1 MTLADSRSDA
11 ALDQNTRRSKGW
23 GVLVLCVALFS
34 IFAFAWDGLVSLP
47 IAWSKDEYSHGYLIP
62 VIAAYLLSRRIEL
75 TRGRANDGRT
85 WPGLGLAIL
94 SLALVLLGNFTQ
106 IPDLVTY
113 GLIAFLYSILLVCFG
128 FTRGMLLWVPAAYL
142 FFMLPL
148 PNFIYLRLSIFLQ
161 LVSSEIGVW
170 VIQFFGVP
178 VFLEGNVIDLGVY
191 KLQVAEACS
200 GLRYLFPLTSFGFLF
215 AALYRGPVWHKV
227 IIFLSAVPITVLMN
241 SFRIGMIGI
250 LVDRFGIEQA
260 DGFLHSFEGWVIFA
274 SCVSIIF
281 LEVFILQRLSN
292 TPRRIADTLDLEL
305 VPLRQNMID
314 LAHMGTTKA
323 LVALSTLVFLS
334 AAIWLSLPERQ
345 FERVARSTFSQFP
358 LALGRWSGT
367 TGTLA
372 QNVETVLGAD
382 DYFLAE
388 YSSPDEALD
397 VGVFM
402 AFYHKLSGGSGIH
415 SPEVSLP
422 MAGWEVSAWTERLVT
437 AGSGDNPASFT
448 VNRSI
453 IQRGLS
459 RQLVYFWFE
468 QNGRKV
474 TSSYASK
481 MYAIVDSIRDGRSD
495 AGIVR
500 LLTPI
505 GPNESEADA
514 DDRLQRYLAGALP
527 ELSEFMPD

>member
-281 LEVFILQRLSN
+281 LEVFILQRLGN

-323 LVALSTLVFLS
+323 LVALSL
-334 AAIWLSLPERQ
+334 LP
-345 FERVARSTFSQFP
+345 P
-358 LALGRWSGT
+358 
-367 TGTLA
+367 
-372 QNVETVLGAD
+372 
-382 DYFLAE
+382 
-388 YSSPDEALD
+388 P
-397 VGVFM
+397 
-402 AFYHKLSGGSGIH
+402 
-415 SPEVSLP
+415 
-422 MAGWEVSAWTERLVT
+422 
-437 AGSGDNPASFT
+437 PAC
-448 VNRSI
+448 
-453 IQRGLS
+453 
-459 RQLVYFWFE
+459 
-468 QNGRKV
+468 
-474 TSSYASK
+474 A
-481 MYAIVDSIRDGRSD
+481 
-495 AGIVR
+495 
-500 LLTPI
+500 
-505 GPNESEADA
+505 
-514 DDRLQRYLAGALP
+514 
-527 ELSEFMPD
+527 